1 MLQAKQSVVMDVLWA
16 NGRGTLRNLALVVAG
31 SLALVLS
38 AKAQI
43 PFYPVPMTL
52 QPLVVLVLG
61 MILGSRLGALA
72 VLCYLGQGMLGLPV
86 FAGTPEKGLGLAY
99 MAGPTGGY
107 LVGFVA
113 AAYVTGWFAERGF
126 DRSRLGTAV
135 ALGAGLG
142 VIYLCGLAWLGGFVG
157 YSSTLLQLGLMPFV
171 LGDLVKIALAMVS
184 MPLLWSLLSR
194 R

>member
-16 NGRGTLRNLALVVAG
+16 NGRGSLRNLALVVAG

-61 MILGSRLGALA
+61 MMLGSRLGALA